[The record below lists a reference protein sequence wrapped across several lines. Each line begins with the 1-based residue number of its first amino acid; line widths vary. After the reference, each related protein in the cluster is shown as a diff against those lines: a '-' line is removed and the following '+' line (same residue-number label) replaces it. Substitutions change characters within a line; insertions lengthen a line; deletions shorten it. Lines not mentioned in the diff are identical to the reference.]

1 MTWGCCQIIKEPTSD
16 GASLEDG
23 SVIFIQRM
31 PLNPC
36 LAAISHAIGTAVLYH
51 FNCFSKD
58 LLYSKAHN
66 ENYAT
71 LPFLNEI
78 YHTMYYKSDRFQ
90 QEGNF
95 ALPATGAN
103 IETAQPDAPKAKHGD
118 PYRKKNQ

>member
-1 MTWGCCQIIKEPTSD
+1 MP
-16 GASLEDG
+16 
-23 SVIFIQRM
+23 SVRQSYT
-31 PLNPC
+31 
-36 LAAISHAIGTAVLYH
+36 ISIV
-51 FNCFSKD
+51 SPKD

-66 ENYAT
+66 ENCAT
-71 LPFLNEI
+71 LPSLNDI

-95 ALPATGAN
+95 ALPANGAN